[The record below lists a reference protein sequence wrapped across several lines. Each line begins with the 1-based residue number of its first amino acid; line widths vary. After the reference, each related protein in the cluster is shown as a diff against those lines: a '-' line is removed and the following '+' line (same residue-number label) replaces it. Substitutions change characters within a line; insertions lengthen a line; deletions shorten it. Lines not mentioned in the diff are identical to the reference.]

1 MYYINNS
8 KGLDILEINYTI
20 NGEKEIEGQSVS
32 ILQALQMHVDPM
44 VKKDCLQ
51 LLGRHFLLMPND
63 DVISN
68 LNYVVSWKKVPS
80 KLKTFEKLL
89 SKYLPMVDVKSSI
102 EKNIYNG
109 DYIDFN

>member
-1 MYYINNS
+1 
-8 KGLDILEINYTI
+8 
-20 NGEKEIEGQSVS
+20 
-32 ILQALQMHVDPM
+32 
-44 VKKDCLQ
+44 
-51 LLGRHFLLMPND
+51 MPND

-109 DYIDFN
+109 DYIDFHCCPTKKDKKEAKLMAS